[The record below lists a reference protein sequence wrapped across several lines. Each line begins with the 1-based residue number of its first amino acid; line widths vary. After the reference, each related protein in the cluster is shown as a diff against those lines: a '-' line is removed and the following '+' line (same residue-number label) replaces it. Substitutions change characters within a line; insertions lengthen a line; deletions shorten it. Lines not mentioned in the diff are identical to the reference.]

1 MADHVREH
9 RSLLAYREKQLLVWL
24 AQRMPRWV
32 HSDHLTCLALGAMV
46 LAGGGYWLLRW
57 DTRAAW
63 LVVVALALNWF
74 GDSLDGT
81 LARVRRVE
89 RPRYG
94 YYVDHVLDIVGTT
107 LLLGGLACSS
117 YMNPVIG
124 LSVLVAYLLVAGE
137 VFLATTTRGV
147 FKMSS
152 FGVGPTELR
161 ILMAIGTI
169 ALPGDPHVSLG
180 SLGRMPLFDFGGVV
194 AIVGLGI
201 ALLTSVWTN
210 TKALATL
217 EPRPPSANDGCSNM
231 NSLRSL
237 GNSLPWGHHTASPRI
252 WAASR
257 RRRAIRSSCAAPAR
271 TT

>member
-1 MADHVREH
+1 MEHVREH
-9 RSLLAYREKQLLVWL
+9 RSVLAYREKQLLIWL
-24 AQRMPRWV
+24 AHRMPRWV
-32 HSDHLTCLALGAMV
+32 HSDHLTCLALAAMAV
-46 LAGGGYWLLRW
+46 AGGGYWLLRW

-63 LVVVALALNWF
+63 LVVAALVLNWF

-107 LLLGGLACSS
+107 LLLGGLACSG
-117 YMNPVIG
+117 YMNPVIA
-124 LSVLVAYLLVAGE
+124 LSVLAAYLLVTGE

-152 FGVGPTELR
+152 FGIGPTELR
-161 ILMAIGTI
+161 MLLAVGTL
-169 ALPGDPHVSLG
+169 ALRGNPHVPLG
-180 SLGRMPLFDFGGVV
+180 AFGQMPLFDFGGVV
-194 AIVGLGI
+194 AILGLVI
-201 ALLTSVWTN
+201 ALVSSVWTN

-217 EPRPPSANDGCSNM
+217 EPRPRSTNHGCSNM

-237 GNSLPWGHHTASPRI
+237 GNSLPWGHHTP
-252 WAASR
+252 ASR
-257 RRRAIRSSCAAPAR
+257 RRRAIRSSSAAPAR

>member
-1 MADHVREH
+1 MEHVREH
-9 RSLLAYREKQLLVWL
+9 RSVLARSEKQLLIWI

-32 HSDHLTCLALGAMV
+32 NSDHLTCLALGAMV
-46 LAGGGYWLLRW
+46 LAGAGYWLLRW
-57 DTRAAW
+57 DSRAVW
-63 LVVVALALNWF
+63 IVVAALAINWF

-94 YYVDHVLDIVGTT
+94 YYVDHVLDIVGTA
-107 LLLGGLACSS
+107 LLLGGLALSG
-117 YMNPVIG
+117 YMNPVIA
-124 LSVLVAYLLVAGE
+124 LSVLVTYLLVSGE

-161 ILMAIGTI
+161 ILLAIGTL
-169 ALPGDPHVSLG
+169 ALLGDPQVPLG
-180 SLGRMPLFDFGGVV
+180 LFGRMPLFDFGGIV
-194 AIVGLGI
+194 AIVGLAI
-201 ALLTSVWTN
+201 TLLSSVWRN

-217 EPRPPSANDGCSNM
+217 EPRPPSANHGCSNM

-257 RRRAIRSSCAAPAR
+257 RRRANRSSSAVPAR